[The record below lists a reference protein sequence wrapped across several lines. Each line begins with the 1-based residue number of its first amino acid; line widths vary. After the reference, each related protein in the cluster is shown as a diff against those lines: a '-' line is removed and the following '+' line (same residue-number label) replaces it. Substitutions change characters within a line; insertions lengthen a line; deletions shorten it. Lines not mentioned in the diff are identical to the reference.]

1 MPKRVRDRGSVEPG
15 KRLTSGMTLGLALL
29 SALVLSFLLLGLAG
43 CESETSTD
51 AAGDTVTT
59 IEESEAV
66 ESGEVRAEVGEA
78 VTVGNARVTVNAL
91 QETFQPVL
99 PVWRLS
105 EQTPS
110 APEAGESFY
119 QAYVRVENLAVDPV
133 RVDPTDFTCLVGNT
147 VVAIEPTRSG
157 PAARSLLK
165 NTSLDLILTFKAEAG
180 YVPELRYN
188 PPWYQGSI
196 RVMPA
201 ADGGATTPGGETNGE
216 TTEETSAE

>member
-1 MPKRVRDRGSVEPG
+1 MLKTRRERRWPRG
-15 KRLTSGMTLGLALL
+15 RLFLVVAVFFTLCLSLLWAVACESDTEGETSGST
-29 SALVLSFLLLGLAG
+29 
-43 CESETSTD
+43 TST
-51 AAGDTVTT
+51 
-59 IEESEAV
+59 V
-66 ESGEVRAEVGEA
+66 EGQRKSGEVEAEVGEP

-99 PVWRLS
+99 PVQRIS
-105 EQTPS
+105 KQMPP

-133 RVDPTDFTCLVGNT
+133 RVDATDFTCLVGTT

-157 PAARSLLK
+157 PIARSLLK

-180 YVPELRYN
+180 FMPELRYN

-196 RVMPA
+196 RVTLPQESA
-201 ADGGATTPGGETNGE
+201 AGGSDSTVEG
-216 TTEETSAE
+216 TTEETAPSDETMPE